1 MNEKKIDHRHNYYIV
16 LDTETANTSVANGG
30 VDATSALVY
39 DLGFAV
45 IDSKGRIYDRFSFI
59 NSDVFFKMSEVMKS
73 AYYADKIPLYL
84 KGIESG
90 EYEVKNW
97 YEIRSILNQMCQE
110 YEPNAI
116 IAHNAYFDY
125 KSATATQR
133 YLTKSK
139 YRFFFPFDVPIW
151 DSLKMARAT
160 IGKSKGYK
168 EFCEENGFL
177 TKHKN
182 PRPRLTAEI
191 LYRYL
196 TNDIDYKEE
205 HTGLADVMI
214 EKEIFL
220 KCLEMATLKNLP
232 KELFGERK

>member
-1 MNEKKIDHRHNYYIV
+1 MTKIDHRHNYYIV
-16 LDTETANTSVANGG
+16 LDTETANTSGVNGG

-45 IDSKGRIYDRFSFI
+45 IDSKGRVYETFSFI
-59 NSDVFFKMSEVMKS
+59 NSDVFFDMEDVMTS
-73 AYYADKIPLYL
+73 AYYADKIPLYIE
-84 KGIESG
+84 GISNG
-90 EYEVKNW
+90 DYEVKTW
-97 YEIRSILNQMCQE
+97 FEIRSKLAEMCDL
-110 YEPNAI
+110 YSPNAI

-139 YRFFFPFDVPIW
+139 YRFFFPFDIPMW

-160 IGKSKGYK
+160 IGKSEDYK
-168 EFCEENGFL
+168 NFCEENGFL
-177 TKHKN
+177 TKHKT

-196 TNDIDYKEE
+196 TNDMDYKEE

>member
-1 MNEKKIDHRHNYYIV
+1 MTKIDHRHNYYIV
-16 LDTETANTSVANGG
+16 LDTETANTSGANGG

-45 IDSKGRIYDRFSFI
+45 IDSKGRVYETFSFI
-59 NSDVFFKMSEVMKS
+59 NSDVFFKMQDVMTS
-73 AYYADKIPLYL
+73 AYYADKIPLYIE
-84 KGIESG
+84 GISNG
-90 EYEVKNW
+90 DYEVKTW
-97 YEIRSILNQMCQE
+97 FEIRSKLAETCDL
-110 YEPNAI
+110 YSPNAI

-139 YRFFFPFDVPIW
+139 YRFFFPFDIPIW

-160 IGKSKGYK
+160 IGKSEDYK

-177 TKHKN
+177 TKHKT

-196 TNDIDYKEE
+196 TNDMDYKEE

-232 KELFGERK
+232 KELFGERR

>member
-1 MNEKKIDHRHNYYIV
+1 MTKIDHRHNYYIV
-16 LDTETANTSVANGG
+16 LDTETANTSGANGG

-45 IDSKGRIYDRFSFI
+45 IDSKGRVYETFSFI
-59 NSDVFFKMSEVMKS
+59 NSDVFFKMQDVMTS
-73 AYYADKIPLYL
+73 AYYADKIPLYIE
-84 KGIESG
+84 GIDNG
-90 EYEVKNW
+90 DYEVKTW
-97 YEIRSILNQMCQE
+97 FEIRSELAEMCDL
-110 YEPNAI
+110 YSPNAI

-139 YRFFFPFDVPIW
+139 YRFFFPFDIPIW

-160 IGKSKGYK
+160 IGKSEDYKG
-168 EFCEENGFL
+168 FCEENGFL
-177 TKHKN
+177 TKHKT

-196 TNDIDYKEE
+196 TNNMDYKEE

>member
-1 MNEKKIDHRHNYYIV
+1 MTKIDHRHNYYIV
-16 LDTETANTSVANGG
+16 LDTETANTSGANGG

-45 IDSKGRIYDRFSFI
+45 IDSKGRVYETFSFV
-59 NSDVFFKMSEVMKS
+59 NSDVFFKMQDVMTS
-73 AYYADKIPLYL
+73 AYYADKIPLYIE
-84 KGIESG
+84 GISNG
-90 EYEVKNW
+90 DYEVKTW
-97 YEIRSILNQMCQE
+97 FEIRSKLAEMCDL
-110 YEPNAI
+110 YSPNAI

-139 YRFFFPFDVPIW
+139 YRFFFPFDIPMW

-160 IGKSKGYK
+160 IGKSEDYK
-168 EFCEENGFL
+168 NFCEENGFL

-196 TNDIDYKEE
+196 TNDMDYKEE

>member
-1 MNEKKIDHRHNYYIV
+1 MTKIDHRHNYYIV
-16 LDTETANTSVANGG
+16 LDTETANTSGANGG

-45 IDSKGRIYDRFSFI
+45 IDSKGRVYETFSFI
-59 NSDVFFKMSEVMKS
+59 NYDIFFKMQDVMTS
-73 AYYADKIPLYL
+73 AYYADKIPLYIE
-84 KGIESG
+84 GISNG
-90 EYEVKNW
+90 DYEVKTW
-97 YEIRSILNQMCQE
+97 FEIRSKLAEMCDL
-110 YEPNAI
+110 YSPNAI

-139 YRFFFPFDVPIW
+139 YRFFFPFDIPLW

-160 IGKSKGYK
+160 IGKSEDYK
-168 EFCEENGFL
+168 NFCEENGFL
-177 TKHKN
+177 TKHKT

-196 TNDIDYKEE
+196 TNDMDYKEE

-232 KELFGERK
+232 KELFGERR

>member
-1 MNEKKIDHRHNYYIV
+1 MTKIDHRHNYYIV
-16 LDTETANTSVANGG
+16 LDTETANTSGANGG

-45 IDSKGRIYDRFSFI
+45 IDSKGRVYETFSFI
-59 NSDVFFKMSEVMKS
+59 NSDVFFKMQDVMTS
-73 AYYADKIPLYL
+73 AYYADKIPLYIE
-84 KGIESG
+84 GISNG
-90 EYEVKNW
+90 DYEVKTW
-97 YEIRSILNQMCQE
+97 FEIRSKLAEMCDL
-110 YEPNAI
+110 YSPNAI

-139 YRFFFPFDVPIW
+139 YRFFFPFDIPIW

-160 IGKSKGYK
+160 IGKSEDYK
-168 EFCEENGFL
+168 NFCEENGFL
-177 TKHKN
+177 TKHKT

-196 TNDIDYKEE
+196 TNDMDYKEE

-232 KELFGERK
+232 KELFGERR

>member
-1 MNEKKIDHRHNYYIV
+1 MTKIDHRHNYYIV
-16 LDTETANTSVANGG
+16 LDTETANTGGANGG

-45 IDSKGRIYDRFSFI
+45 IDSKGKLYETFSFI
-59 NSDVFFKMSEVMKS
+59 NSDVFFKMEDVMAS
-73 AYYADKIPLYL
+73 AYYSDKIPMYIE
-84 KGIESG
+84 GIRNG
-90 EYEVKNW
+90 DYEVKTW
-97 YEIRSILNQMCQE
+97 YEIRSKLAEMCDL
-110 YEPNAI
+110 YSPNAI

-139 YRFFFPFDVPIW
+139 YRFFFPFDIPIW

-160 IGKSKGYK
+160 IGKSEDYK
-168 EFCEENGFL
+168 NFCEENGFL

-205 HTGLADVMI
+205 HTGLEDVMI

-220 KCLEMATLKNLP
+220 KCLEMTKLKDLP
-232 KELFGERK
+232 KELFGERR